1 MVLVHPLNSKDFN
14 SIQAVE
20 RTEIG
25 SHVVLVHRLNSEDFN
40 CILSGKTDLNRIA
53 CGACSSAE
61 F

>member
-1 MVLVHPLNSKDFN
+1 MVLVRQLNSNDFN
-14 SIQAVE
+14 CIQAVK

-25 SHVVLVHRLNSEDFN
+25 SHVVLLHQLNSKDFN
-40 CILSGKTDLNRIA
+40 CIQSEKTDKNRIT